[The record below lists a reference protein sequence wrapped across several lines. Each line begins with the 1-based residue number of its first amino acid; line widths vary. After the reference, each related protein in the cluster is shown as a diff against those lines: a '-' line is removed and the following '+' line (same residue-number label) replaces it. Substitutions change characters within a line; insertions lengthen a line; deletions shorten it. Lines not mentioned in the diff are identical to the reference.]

1 MAAAA
6 EPPTGTRRERG
17 RQTER
22 KQEEREGGEWK
33 GLSFPLLFYPLFSML
48 AVEWE
53 PKRLMLWVR
62 LGWVWVWS
70 VRERSST
77 ERNVLSSLA
86 VQTVLNDKHIERITY
101 DYSL

>member
-6 EPPTGTRRERG
+6 EPPTGTRKERG
-17 RQTER
+17 RR
-22 KQEEREGGEWK
+22 KGSKKRGREGK
-33 GLSFPLLFYPLFSML
+33 GRGSPFLSYPLFSML

-53 PKRLMLWVR
+53 PKRLMLWVG
-62 LGWVWVWS
+62 LGLGVRRE
-70 VRERSST
+70 RERSST

-86 VQTVLNDKHIERITY
+86 VQTVFKDKHIERITY

>member
-22 KQEEREGGEWK
+22 KQEEREGGEGK
-33 GLSFPLLFYPLFSML
+33 GRGSPFLSYPLLSML

-53 PKRLMLWVR
+53 PKRLMLWVG
-62 LGWVWVWS
+62 LGLGVKRE
-70 VRERSST
+70 RERSST

-86 VQTVLNDKHIERITY
+86 VQTVFKDKHIERITY